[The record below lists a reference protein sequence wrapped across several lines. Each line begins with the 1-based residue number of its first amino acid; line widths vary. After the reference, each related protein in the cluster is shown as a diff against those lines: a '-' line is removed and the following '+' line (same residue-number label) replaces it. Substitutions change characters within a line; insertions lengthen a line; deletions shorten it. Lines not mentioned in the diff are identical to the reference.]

1 MAGEHIL
8 VIDDSETHRE
18 LMVLTLE
25 TMDYWVDTA
34 KDGLEGIKKVMESPP
49 DLVLLDLTMEGI
61 DGFDVC
67 QRLKSR
73 SETRFVPIILLTTSQ
88 ATVDKTRG
96 LEVGADDYLLK
107 GIDGRE
113 LDARIQWVLARY
125 RRGLTGDPVTKLP
138 GATAVIAEVRDRLSQ
153 NKKFGI
159 VFLSIK
165 GFGEYVSNYGYTQG
179 NDVLIRVSNVI
190 RDVVSDNDQADD
202 YIASLGSEKFSIL
215 SSVNSTVGLA
225 ERLVDRLNQLLP
237 EAYNESDRNQGYVEV
252 KNRKGNSQQHNL
264 MVPIAAIV
272 SNETRQFE
280 HPEEVFRVGN
290 ELLRHI
296 KTLKDKNVMKDRR
309 RN

>member
-25 TMDYWVDTA
+25 TMDYWVETA
-34 KDGLEGIKKVMESPP
+34 PSGLEGIKKVMESPP
-49 DLVLLDLTMEGI
+49 DLVLLDLAMEGV
-61 DGFDVC
+61 DGFEVC

-73 SETRFVPIILLTTSQ
+73 TETRCVPIILLTTSQ
-88 ATVDKTRG
+88 ATVDKTKG
-96 LEVGADDYLLK
+96 LELGADDYLLK

-165 GFGEYVSNYGYTQG
+165 GFGEYVSNYDYKQG
-179 NDVLIRVSNVI
+179 NDVLIRISNVI
-190 RDVVSDNDQADD
+190 RDVVSENDQADD

-237 EAYNESDRNQGYVEV
+237 EAYNENDRKQGYIEV
-252 KNRKGNSQQHNL
+252 KDRKGNSQQHNL
-264 MVPIAAIV
+264 MIAIAAIV

-280 HPEEVFRVGN
+280 HPEEVFRVGD
-290 ELLRHI
+290 ELLVHI

>member
-1 MAGEHIL
+1 MAGERIL
-8 VIDDSETHRE
+8 VIDDSATHRE

-34 KDGLEGIKKVMESPP
+34 KDGQEGIEKVMESPP
-49 DLVLLDLTMEGI
+49 DLVLLDLAMEGI
-61 DGFDVC
+61 DGFEVC

-88 ATVDKTRG
+88 ATIDKTKG
-96 LEVGADDYLLK
+96 LEAGADDYLLK

-153 NKKFGI
+153 SKKFGV

-165 GFGEYVSNYGYTQG
+165 GFGEYVSNYGFTQG

-190 RDVVSDNDQADD
+190 RDVVSDNDHADD

-215 SSVNSTVGLA
+215 STVDSTVGLA
-225 ERLVDRLNQLLP
+225 EKLVDRLNHLLP
-237 EAYNESDRNQGYVEV
+237 EAYNENDRDQGYVEV
-252 KNRKGNSQQHNL
+252 KNRKGDSQQHNL
-264 MVPIAAIV
+264 MVAIAAIA
-272 SNETRQFE
+272 SNEIRKFE
-280 HPEEVFRVGN
+280 HPEEVFQVGD

-296 KTLKDKNVMKDRR
+296 ETLKDKNVMKDRR

>member
-25 TMDYWVDTA
+25 TLGYWVNTA
-34 KDGLEGIKKVMESPP
+34 SSGQEGIKKVMESPP
-49 DLVLLDLTMEGI
+49 DLVLLDLAMEGV
-61 DGFDVC
+61 DGFEVC

-73 SETRFVPIILLTTSQ
+73 TTTRFVPIILLTTSQ
-88 ATVDKTRG
+88 TTVDKTKG

-138 GATAVIAEVRDRLSQ
+138 GATAAIAEVRDRLSRG
-153 NKKFGI
+153 KKFGM
-159 VFLSIK
+159 VFISVK
-165 GFGEYVSNYGYTQG
+165 GFGEFVNNYGYSQG
-179 NDVLIRVSNVI
+179 NDVLIRVSNII
-190 RDVVSDNDQADD
+190 RDVVSENDQADD
-202 YIASLGSEKFSIL
+202 YIASLGGEKFGVL
-215 SSVNSTVGLA
+215 SSVSSAVGLA
-225 ERLVDRLNQLLP
+225 EVLVERLNQLLP
-237 EAYNESDRNQGYVEV
+237 EAYGESDRSRGYVEV
-252 KNRKGNSQQHNL
+252 KDRKGETHKHDL
-264 MVPIAAIV
+264 MNAIAAIV

-280 HPEEVFRVGN
+280 HPEEVFRVGD
-290 ELLRHI
+290 ELLGYI
-296 KTLKDKNVMKDRR
+296 ATLEDKNVMKDRR